1 MSEELIK
8 RLSERRQNAWENA
21 KAILDNA
28 EAEGRSALSGEEES
42 AWQAANAD
50 IDALDERIRSLV
62 DAEKRAADT
71 NAALESIDRGVKVRT
86 APEQDITSQF
96 RALNSREV
104 AGFEVSQREL
114 SSAIQ
119 TRDLVKGTATAGGN
133 TVPTSFAG
141 MLWEHLVEVSTIA
154 GVSTVFNTAGGETFE
169 VPVTTTHATG
179 ALITEG
185 STLTESDAAFAKRSL
200 GAYKYAYSFQ
210 VSRELLDDTGVDLS
224 GYFARA
230 AGRALGN
237 ALGADLATGNGSSK
251 PSGVVQTS
259 TLGVTG
265 DASVS
270 GKPTAANLIDLYY
283 SVIAPYRN
291 SDKCV
296 WLFRDAT
303 AAHIRKLRDDSGAA
317 AGTGNYLWVP
327 GFAAAPDTILGKPVV
342 IEPNIAAMALSAKSV
357 VFGDMSAYFVRIAGG
372 IRFERSDDFAFQN
385 DLVTFRAVLR
395 GDGILGDQ
403 SGAVKHYIGNAA

>member
-1 MSEELIK
+1 MSDELMK
-8 RLSERRQNAWENA
+8 KLAERRMGAWEQA
-21 KAILDNA
+21 KGILDGA
-28 EAEGRSALSGEEES
+28 ENEGRAALSGEEEA
-42 AWQAANAD
+42 AWVSANAD

-62 DAEKRAADT
+62 DAEKRSAETAAAFD
-71 NAALESIDRGVKVRT
+71 AIDRGVQTRT
-86 APEQDITSQF
+86 ADLDITAQF
-96 RALNSREV
+96 RALNARETN
-104 AGFEVSQREL
+104 GFEVSQREL
-114 SSAIQ
+114 SSAVQ
-119 TRDLVKGTATAGGN
+119 TRDLTKGTATAGGN

-154 GVSTVFNTAGGETFE
+154 GVATVFNTSGGENFE
-169 VPVTTTHATG
+169 VPITTTHATG

-185 STLTESDAAFAKRSL
+185 SSLTESDAAFAKRTL

-210 VSRELLDDTGVDLS
+210 VARELMDDTGVDLT

-237 ALGADLATGNGSSK
+237 ALGADLAVGNGSSK

-265 DASVS
+265 SASVS
-270 GKPTAANLIDLYY
+270 GVPSAANLIDLHY

-296 WLFRDAT
+296 WLFRDST
-303 AAHIRKLRDDSGAA
+303 AATIRKIRDDSGAS
-317 AGTGNYLWVP
+317 AGTGNYLWTP

-342 IEPNIAAMALSAKSV
+342 IEPNIAATATSAKSV
-357 VFGDMSAYFVRIAGG
+357 VFGDMAAYFVRIAGG
-372 IRFERSDDFAFQN
+372 VRFERSDEFAFQN
-385 DLVTFRAVLR
+385 DLVTFRAILR
-395 GDGILGDQ
+395 GDGILADQ
-403 SGAVKHYIGNAA
+403 SGAVKHFIGNAA

>member
-1 MSEELIK
+1 MSDDLIK
-8 RLSERRQNAWENA
+8 KLSERRASAWEAA
-21 KAILDNA
+21 KAILENA
-28 EAEGRSALSGEEES
+28 ETEGRTALSGEEES
-42 AWQAANAD
+42 SWTTANAD
-50 IDALDERIRSLV
+50 IDSLDLRIRSLV
-62 DAEKRAADT
+62 DAEKRSTETAA
-71 NAALESIDRGVKVRT
+71 AFEAIERSPQVRAEET
-86 APEQDITSQF
+86 DITAQF
-96 RALNSREV
+96 RALHKREV
-104 AGFEVSQREL
+104 SGFEVSQRDL
-114 SSAIQ
+114 TTAIA
-119 TRDLVKGTATAGGN
+119 TRDLTKGSATAGGN

-154 GVSTVFNTAGGETFE
+154 GVSTVFNTAGGENFE
-169 VPVTTTHATG
+169 VPITTTHSTG

-185 STLTESDAAFAKRSL
+185 STLTESDPAFAKRTL

-210 VSRELLDDTGVDLS
+210 VSRELIDDSGVDLS

-265 DASVS
+265 DASVT
-270 GKPTAANLIDLYY
+270 GKPTAANLIDLFY
-283 SVIAPYRN
+283 SVISPYRN

-303 AAHIRKLRDDSGAA
+303 AAHIRKMRDDSGAA
-317 AGTGNYLWVP
+317 AGTGNYLWTP
-327 GFAAAPDTILGKPVV
+327 GFGAAPDTILGKPVV
-342 IEPNIAAMALSAKSV
+342 IEPNIAATALSAKSV
-357 VFGDMSAYFVRIAGG
+357 VFGDMAAYFVRIAGG
-372 IRFERSDDFAFQN
+372 VRFERSDEFAFQS
-385 DLVTFRAVLR
+385 DLVTFRAIVR
-395 GDGILGDQ
+395 GDGILADQ